1 MFFVRR
7 KPART
12 AAPSPWAF
20 HPPPFAPDARLKY
33 HCTLYASSPDRV
45 QSRSSQPGFSLA
57 CRGRVLAYRCAGS
70 AYRECTQVFGYSVVK
85 VQERAFHLSI
95 GHFLKSF
102 KMLFADRRKSPLTYK
117 DKKGVKI
124 NLFLEKTKRKIIFV
138 GTTKYC
144 ILKLCRITTKKA
156 KEKAAKCNTGLYK
169 NERRISEYPCSVF
182 LQTKKPDMLTFRADD
197 SLGVIHVRLF
207 GDSLSF
213 STHGPVARYVQTR
226 MNIMLFCDCSQV
238 LLYPCFSVCQ

>member
-1 MFFVRR
+1 MIPLLSIWNSFPVLPEKICFFGEKFYICLRFEKNLR
-7 KPART
+7 GRLHRLHGYFPL
-12 AAPSPWAF
+12 
-20 HPPPFAPDARLKY
+20 PPFAPDARLKY
-33 HCTLYASSPDRV
+33 HCALYESSPDRV

-85 VQERAFHLSI
+85 VQESAFHLSI
-95 GHFLKSF
+95 GHFSKSF
-102 KMLFADRRKSPLTYK
+102 KMLFADRRKCPLTYK

-124 NLFLEKTKRKIIFV
+124 NLFLEKTKRKNFFV

-169 NERRISEYPCSVF
+169 NERRISEYPCSIF
-182 LQTKKPDMLTFRADD
+182 
-197 SLGVIHVRLF
+197 
-207 GDSLSF
+207 
-213 STHGPVARYVQTR
+213 
-226 MNIMLFCDCSQV
+226 
-238 LLYPCFSVCQ
+238 